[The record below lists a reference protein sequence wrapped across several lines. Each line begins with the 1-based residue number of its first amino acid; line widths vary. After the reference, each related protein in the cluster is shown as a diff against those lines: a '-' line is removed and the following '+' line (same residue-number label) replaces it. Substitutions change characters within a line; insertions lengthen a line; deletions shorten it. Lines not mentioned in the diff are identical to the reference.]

1 MIDREIVIIPSKCTE
16 AAGIKFKKV
25 DIGGN
30 FDELRKIK
38 CHKGGKCIIET
49 SIKKGLI
56 AQEFEKPED
65 CPLRRLGRR
74 SDNHDK

>member
-1 MIDREIVIIPSKCTE
+1 MIDRAIVTIPSKCSE

-25 DIGGN
+25 DIGEN

-38 CHKGGKCIIET
+38 CHRGGKCIIET
-49 SIKKGLI
+49 SRKKWLI

-65 CPLRRLGRR
+65 CPLRRIKR
-74 SDNHDK
+74 SDNHDRK